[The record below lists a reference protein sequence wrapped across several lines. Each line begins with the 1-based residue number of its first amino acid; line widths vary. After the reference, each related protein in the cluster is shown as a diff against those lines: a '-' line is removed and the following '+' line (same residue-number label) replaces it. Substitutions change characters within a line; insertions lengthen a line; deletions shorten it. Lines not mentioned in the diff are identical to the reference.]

1 MTPPARHT
9 IEAWRFAFGG
19 WLRAIQRR
27 IRAGRRAAAML
38 TKPCVSAHVITSI
51 LSRSAVLILERGASI
66 TTSAT
71 FGHPAWWT
79 GSPNPPVRQ
88 RLRCF
93 YVGRRLLEWPTPR
106 SRPEKQHSALPT
118 PFPGGDVSHPARRT
132 EAARGKNEPYAH
144 TAVGVIAHRGDVPMG
159 QSRLGVFPPGRDVTA
174 CAVSCS
180 RQLHGTN
187 GVRKEVLTME
197 LQAPSMDGIWRV
209 MCTGIHRARG

>member
-79 GSPNPPVRQ
+79 GSPNPPVLQ

-93 YVGRRLLEWPTPR
+93 YVGRRLLGVADATVKAGKTAQCFADPLPR
-106 SRPEKQHSALPT
+106 GRCESPCTSHRGCQGQKRAICTYSRGRHSA
-118 PFPGGDVSHPARRT
+118 PGGRAHGAEQAGRFSPWKRRNRLRCLVQQA
-132 EAARGKNEPYAH
+132 AARHK
-144 TAVGVIAHRGDVPMG
+144 RGTQGSLD
-159 QSRLGVFPPGRDVTA
+159 
-174 CAVSCS
+174 
-180 RQLHGTN
+180 
-187 GVRKEVLTME
+187 
-197 LQAPSMDGIWRV
+197 DGA
-209 MCTGIHRARG
+209 TGS